1 MIFLIEELRYSLE
14 EKDRNFLK
22 AMNFTFKIIV
32 IISCMSFLSSC
43 SLFED
48 KDPDKDSYRPLWE
61 YNFNIGYFASIDPIL
76 HNDKVIFSGLDE
88 KKNDFS
94 ANSTLEAFNKTNG
107 EMVWKWDETVKNS
120 YDQFNYIAQ
129 NYVYNNVLYIS
140 TGVDYAINLNKGT
153 TKSFD
158 DSKIGGQNFHGV
170 DNMILSSFRSQDDTK
185 EVMKCTSVDSFNW
198 SNLITFNNNDSI
210 EFFLEFFISNNQDE
224 NIILIPL
231 TIGRRDFS
239 PGLIKLLKYDLKENT
254 VLSEDTLNLDYSR
267 NRFIDFPPEQ
277 NEDNVFLSL
286 NGMVACID
294 KETFEVLWQR
304 DTNGHSSRSGI
315 LYTEDGGF
323 YVNTEFYLYS
333 LNPENGNII
342 WQKESRAGS
351 RLQYHNGVIY
361 YTGGSKLRAVDA
373 ASGESLMAIE
383 APSRAADDGAFFQPA
398 LTIDHENDRIYTASY
413 THAYCY
419 PTLR

>member
-1 MIFLIEELRYSLE
+1 MFSLE
-14 EKDRNFLK
+14 KKDHNFLNS
-22 AMNFTFKIIV
+22 MTFTFKIIV
-32 IISCMSFLSSC
+32 ITSCMGLISSC
-43 SLFED
+43 SLF
-48 KDPDKDSYRPLWE
+48 KDGDPSKDSYQPLWE
-61 YNFNIGYFASIDPIL
+61 YNFDIGYFASIDPIV
-76 HNDKVIFSGLDE
+76 HKNNVIFSGLDE

-94 ANSTLEAFNKTNG
+94 ANSTLEAFDKDNG
-107 EMVWKWDETVKNS
+107 QLIWKWDGTIDDS

-129 NYVYNNVLYIS
+129 NYVHNNVLYIS
-140 TGVDYAINLNKGT
+140 TGVDYAIDLNEGT
-153 TKSFD
+153 TRSLD

-198 SNLITFNNNDSI
+198 KNLITFNNNDSI

-224 NIILIPL
+224 NIVLIPL

-239 PGLIKLLKYDLKENT
+239 PGLIKLLKYDLQGNII
-254 VLSEDTLNLDYSR
+254 LLEDTLDLDYSR

-286 NGMVACID
+286 NGMVACIN
-294 KETFEVLWQR
+294 KETFEVLWQK

-315 LYTEDGGF
+315 LYTEDNGL

-333 LNPENGNII
+333 LNPENGNIN
-342 WQKESRAGS
+342 WQTDSRGGS

-361 YTGGSKLRAVDA
+361 YTAGALLRAVDA
-373 ASGESLMAIE
+373 NSGESLMAIE
-383 APSRAADDGAFFQPA
+383 APSRADDDGAFFQPVM
-398 LTIDHENDRIYTASY
+398 TVDHENDRIYTASY